1 MLASDARLAHLRE
14 STQETGNGVLEGW
27 VPTEQAQMVEDAIDE
42 FSQQVGEGLQVQA
55 TNHATTLRKWAQRD
69 LVALCKLN
77 KVPHSGRKDE
87 QIKRILRYDAFGLLP
102 TCPKCS
108 KAQLK
113 WEVRAGHARPR
124 CPGYYAQGMVQKCNG
139 PLQDVDVRPWSWG
152 DKVNLLGKSCIDR
165 GEERGHDRGEA
176 CDIALSPN
184 VSALAK
190 RLASKAT
197 VSAVAAGSSEATVSA
212 VRGPTKASSASP
224 AGALEKSWEAEAEV
238 AEPQVVVDE
247 HVETRPAAHAAVAS
261 SSEATV
267 SDVHAPIQASSLSP
281 AGAHEKSW
289 EAEAE
294 VAEPQVVV
302 DEHEETRPATHAD
315 LQSKAKRAH
324 AAASTTTPAG
334 AHLDGESGGASPTEA
349 MSDAVGRVAPVHP
362 EPTAAAIKKRSMP
375 ASARPAQRE
384 WKKRHI
390 QKASKTYLLREPLK
404 KAVHEALRVTH
415 NAEEDGR
422 VCPRFS
428 AAAVC
433 DLVVSAEKMIEILLQ
448 EWERMNNGR
457 KKPLASMTAS
467 GLREAMAV
475 VLGSWEAAADES
487 RLANV
492 VNDIELGKYFTK
504 RALRMIVVRTTERV
518 YDIHDEALLELQ
530 RLLWGRVLAC
540 ASGLLAIHSG
550 SRKFVTR
557 EDLKFVLALPR
568 PQGWGIRVLP
578 VP

>member
-197 VSAVAAGSSEATVSA
+197 VSAVAAG
-212 VRGPTKASSASP
+212 
-224 AGALEKSWEAEAEV
+224 
-238 AEPQVVVDE
+238 
-247 HVETRPAAHAAVAS
+247 